1 MAGPDKYDSFMDRM
15 GGDEA
20 QANVAAA
27 QGVAP
32 EAAARAFKSA
42 PATGVEPTL
51 GMTQPE
57 FGDGLAEM
65 RRDSSVLDRSPSV
78 RSFAAVSPAHVAASK
93 GDWGTLAGLADAAGT
108 FTNNFADV
116 KAAWQRVVKEY
127 TRQTAPGYRPA
138 VLGLDTIKLGKAL
151 YDTAIA
157 GAADTNP
164 GLRALLQAPQKGA
177 EAFVAGVGPAPGK
190 TPEESVSAVLG
201 AFNTSLLALGP
212 GRVRGFGGRA
222 GPIDEG
228 TFGTQARIG
237 GSREVITDVEFEPL
251 YPPGVRPQDNA
262 VYAAGAEVDAAHVA
276 QMEEAV
282 AGSATHSR
290 LPALMEEYLNG
301 HTPAGAATVYVDAEA
316 IARLR
321 AEGYEVFPQVDV
333 DTSLRNGAD
342 VAVPLGTYLTD
353 VSGKPYAEELRNA
366 TRFREEGVSV
376 DASKE
381 LPVPTELPDTFY
393 HGTSNAFDEISKID
407 PSVPGVFVTDDPTL
421 AGMYATGEGGNI
433 RPVRVGASNPLHVR
447 EELSLDAIA
456 REAFAAGHDAVIG
469 TNSLGKR
476 TVVLKDAKQVRSV
489 FDREPNI
496 PDDVPAERLKEVKA
510 LAARVDA
517 TVEQVFKENSLD
529 RLFTDAKAA
538 GLPKGLFERYGA
550 RVEEARGALADKL
563 LERTYTQLRRERTP
577 EWKAAVAAHREV
589 IRTSV
594 EANRALNARAAL
606 QYSEGPRGEPLEP
619 LKLDR
624 AGVVVAYGQATADA
638 LPARMFSSGGV
649 DADAAGELLGYASG
663 DELLSDMLSLEAQRI
678 EGGHANGKA
687 HVKAM
692 VEEAAQAAARAELG
706 YDVSFEGLLNAARE
720 AVVLPEVEDLLIE
733 DLRDLGE
740 LVGLP
745 LDKAAVEYAAK
756 QGFDALPVRQ
766 ALQLREFERT
776 MKRLG
781 EGVEKALLDDNPLR
795 AWELKQKQ
803 LLNWYQLKQAH
814 FLSKRYAATEKKF
827 RGLARKKAIAKLAQP
842 FLDQI
847 HAILPGLGYAT
858 RRDPAELA
866 AALDMPLAEFVRHVV
881 AAEPSFPAVPEPLEG
896 DMRSMRVDQFWNVR
910 QFVYALDTYGREVK
924 SLLTA
929 EGRASHEELVDRLIA
944 HSPRGK
950 VQAVRLGG
958 RKTFTEKLV
967 SRLKAFDASHRKI
980 ADIGE
985 FFDQGALGVMNEVV
999 ETPME
1004 QAANTEGTLR
1014 QATYKAVD
1022 DAYWAIPAGVR
1033 NTYGR
1038 TIAEH
1043 PFSLPDGTTI
1053 EVRRGDVPAI
1063 ALYAGTESG
1072 LAKLS
1077 GGYGT
1082 IPPEILTFLDAH
1094 ITAEEAAFVQT
1105 VWDKFEELSTPVSEV
1120 LRAMTGTG
1128 LEREPPRAW
1137 VTSHGTKRGGYWPVK
1152 YDKAL
1157 DRQAALR
1164 DAERA
1169 VEIGPNSISQ
1179 LWADIAPSRGFSISR
1194 TGYEGPVLIRLS
1206 EVTRAFDNHIK
1217 YAAYARPVASVRRFI
1232 NDPRVREL
1240 ITTRM
1245 GEEYYSQYAPWL
1257 DSVVLDYV
1265 ASDKGSTALQALA
1278 NASRRNMTV
1287 AALGFSYTTGIAQAA
1302 GLLNSIGVVGDNIGD
1317 GTARMAWGIARFAR
1331 LAASNQLEAAI
1342 FSKSEFM
1349 RQRHGQVEPNMAE
1362 AMEATQNFG
1371 AAGGDISHRMLQL
1384 RHASLAFIGWAE
1396 FATASGP
1403 TWVAAEAKALGQ
1415 LRLSPTEAV
1424 AYADR
1429 AVRKSQGSGRKVDLA
1444 AVQRGDGF
1452 QKWFYMFNT
1461 FFNAAYQRI
1470 PEIARE
1476 LGRGGYGKAFGLFAT
1491 FFVAAPLVQAL
1502 VSRNGPKDL
1511 EPETL
1516 VKWAVQSMTFN
1527 LARPVFGFGNL
1538 ASSADRNIEV
1548 RHGKWGMKIHDLDF
1562 SADPFTRSADA
1573 LWGLGQVG
1581 ANAAAGKET
1590 KGVVRKVALGVG
1602 IPLGVPGAAQLGRSG
1617 QYLAD
1622 LLDSTERFEDNP
1634 LGILAGPKPQ
1644 ERRRGRDAR

>member
-32 EAAARAFKSA
+32 EAAVRAFKSA
-42 PATGVEPTL
+42 PTTGVEPTV
-51 GMTQPE
+51 GMTDPA

-65 RRDSSVLDRSPSV
+65 RRDRTVLDASPSV
-78 RSFAAVSPAHVAASK
+78 RSFAAASPAHVAASK
-93 GDWGTLAGLADAAGT
+93 GDWGVLAHLGDLASAYS
-108 FTNNFADV
+108 NNFSDV
-116 KAAWQRVVKEY
+116 RQAWGAVTKEY
-127 TRQTAPGYRPA
+127 QRQTAPEYRPA
-138 VLGLDTIKLGKAL
+138 VLGLDTIKLGGKVYDAAL
-151 YDTAIA
+151 AA
-157 GAADTNP
+157 AADTNP
-164 GLRALLQAPQKGA
+164 MLRALLQAPAKGA
-177 EAFVAGVGPAPGK
+177 EAFVGVVGPAPGK
-190 TPEESVSAVLG
+190 TPEESTAAVLG
-201 AFNTSLLALGP
+201 AFNTALLAAAP
-212 GRVRGFGGRA
+212 GRLRAFGGRPP
-222 GPIDEG
+222 PINEG
-228 TFGTQARIG
+228 TFGTQARIAG
-237 GSREVITDVEFEPL
+237 PGEVIHDATFEPL
-251 YPPGVRPQDNA
+251 HPPGVRPTDNA
-262 VYAAGAEVDAAHVA
+262 VYATAAEVDAAHVA

-301 HTPAGAATVYVDAEA
+301 HTDAGNATVYVNAETV
-316 IARLR
+316 ARLR
-321 AEGYEVFPQVDV
+321 GEGHEVLPQVDV
-333 DTSLRNGAD
+333 DSALASGAD
-342 VAVPLGTYLTD
+342 VPVPLGTYLAS
-353 VSGKPYAEELRNA
+353 VSGQPYAEELRNA

-376 DASKE
+376 DAAKE
-381 LPVPTELPDTFY
+381 LPAATEAAAPR
-393 HGTSNAFDEISKID
+393 E
-407 PSVPGVFVTDDPTL
+407 VTPPEDIPPEQH
-421 AGMYATGEGGNI
+421 AE
-433 RPVRVGASNPLHVR
+433 VRT
-447 EELSLDAIA
+447 IA
-456 REAFAAGHDAVIG
+456 
-469 TNSLGKR
+469 
-476 TVVLKDAKQVRSV
+476 AK
-489 FDREPNI
+489 
-496 PDDVPAERLKEVKA
+496 
-510 LAARVDA
+510 VDA
-517 TVEQVFKENSLD
+517 TVEQVFKENALD
-529 RLFTDAKAA
+529 RLFTDSKAA

-550 RVEEARGALADKL
+550 RVEEARGALADRL

-577 EWKAAVAAHREV
+577 EWKDAVARHREG
-589 IRTSV
+589 IAQSV

-624 AGVVVAYGQATADA
+624 ASVVAAYGQSTADT
-638 LPARMFSSGGV
+638 LPTRMFGSGGV

-663 DELLSDMLSLEAQRI
+663 DELLNDMLSLEAQRI

-692 VEEAAQAAARAELG
+692 IDEAAQAAARTELG
-706 YDVSFEGLLNAARE
+706 YDVSPEGLLAAARE
-720 AVVLPEVEDLLIE
+720 AVVLPEVEDLLVE
-733 DLRDLGE
+733 DLRVLGE
-740 LVGLP
+740 TVGLP

-756 QGFDALPVRQ
+756 QGFDALPMRQ
-766 ALQLREFERT
+766 ALNVREFERT

-781 EGVEKALLDDNPLR
+781 EGGEKALLDDNPLR
-795 AWELKQKQ
+795 AWDLKQKQ
-803 LLNWYQLKQAH
+803 LLNWYQLKSAH
-814 FLSKRYAATEKKF
+814 FLVKRYAATDKKF
-827 RGLARKKAIAKLAQP
+827 RGLAKRKAIAKLAQP

-847 HAILPGLGYAT
+847 HSILPGLGYAT
-858 RRDPAELA
+858 RRDAGELA
-866 AALDMPLAEFVRHVV
+866 QALDLPLPEFVAYVT
-881 AAEPSFPAVPEPLEG
+881 AAEPSFPAIPTPLEG
-896 DMRSMRVDQFWNVR
+896 DLKGMRVDEFYKVR
-910 QFVYALDTYGREVK
+910 EFVYALDTYGREVK
-924 SLLTA
+924 SVLTR
-929 EGRASHEELVDRLIA
+929 EGRASHEEKVEALIA
-944 HSPRGK
+944 HSPPLK
-950 VQAVRLGG
+950 APIPVRLGG
-958 RKTFTEKLV
+958 RKTWVEKLAA
-967 SRLKAFDASHRKI
+967 RGKAFDASHRKI

-1004 QAANTEGTLR
+1004 EGANTEGRLR
-1014 QATYKAVD
+1014 HDTYKAVD
-1022 DAYWAIPAGVR
+1022 DAYWRIPSAVR
-1033 NTYGR
+1033 NSYGR
-1038 TIAEH
+1038 VIAEH

-1082 IPPEILTFLDAH
+1082 IPPEVLAFLDAH
-1094 ITAEEAAFVQT
+1094 LTEAEVEFVQT

-1128 LEREPPRAW
+1128 LEREPARAW
-1137 VTSHGTKRGGYWPVK
+1137 VTPFGTKRGGYWPVK

-1157 DRQAALR
+1157 DREAALR
-1164 DAERA
+1164 ETERA

-1232 NDPRVREL
+1232 NDPRVRQL

-1245 GEEYYSQYAPWL
+1245 GEEYYNQYAPWL

-1265 ASDKGSTALQALA
+1265 ASDKGVAALEAFA

-1302 GLLNSIGVVGDNIGD
+1302 GILNSIGVVGDNVAD
-1317 GTARMAWGIARFAR
+1317 GTARMAWGIARFTR
-1331 LAASNQLEAAI
+1331 LALSNQLEAAI

-1362 AMEATQNFG
+1362 AMEATQDFG
-1371 AAGGDISHRMLQL
+1371 AAGGDVAHRMLQL

-1415 LRLSPTEAV
+1415 LGLSPQEAV

-1444 AVQRGDGF
+1444 AVQRGSGF

-1461 FFNAAYQRI
+1461 FFSAQYQRTV
-1470 PEIARE
+1470 E
-1476 LGRGGYGKAFGLFAT
+1476 LGRAAKAGDYGKAFALFAT
-1491 FFVAAPLVQAL
+1491 AFVAAPLAQQFI
-1502 VSRNGPKDL
+1502 SHNGPKDW

-1516 VKWAVQSMTFN
+1516 VKWATQAVGFN
-1527 LARPVFGFGNL
+1527 LMRPVFLLGNFTSTLDRNL
-1538 ASSADRNIEV
+1538 AVRNGRWEQ
-1548 RHGKWGMKIHDLDF
+1548 KSHDLDW
-1562 SADPFTRSADA
+1562 SADPTTRSAEA
-1573 LWGLGQVG
+1573 LWGLGTV
-1581 ANAAAGKET
+1581 ASNAAEGKPT
-1590 KGVVRKVALGVG
+1590 KGAVRKVALGVG
-1602 IPLGVPGAAQLGRSG
+1602 IPFGVPGAAQIGRSG

-1622 LLDSTERFEDNP
+1622 LLDGTESFESNP
-1634 LGILAGPKPQ
+1634 LGIVAGPKPQ